1 MSLINKKN
9 IVTMFAG
16 LALLSASGLGG
27 VKALAAGDNQSTPA
41 TTTPS
46 TSKTQGDS
54 NGAIGQIDSS
64 QPAKATANANMQ
76 GTTDGTSVSGKSDAH
91 INVINGYLVL
101 ETVPSLGF
109 EDVSGQEGN
118 TKATSVKDNNT
129 VLTTDSFYKGS
140 QKPTELYVLDA
151 RSGLDKNGGYGYKVD
166 AQLGNFGTYTNGTAN
181 PNTADAMVNGKNV
194 AGQFD
199 LNLSGRLDQQ
209 PGDNS
214 SKVTDNVNLLS
225 NNSSATVLTN
235 SSDKAS
241 GATKVSF
248 GDNSNNGGGQTTLE
262 VPKGIQAGQYAAPIT
277 WTLSPNTS
285 GNTENGGNTTPTKD
299 TTPKNGD
306 Q

>member
-27 VKALAAGDNQSTPA
+27 VKALADGDNPS
-41 TTTPS
+41 TPS
-46 TSKTQGDS
+46 TSKTQGDG
-54 NGAIGQIDSS
+54 NGAIGQIDNGG
-64 QPAKATANANMQ
+64 TASNNKSME
-76 GTTDGTSVSGKSDAH
+76 GTAITADGKGVSGKSDAH

-109 EDVSGQEGN
+109 EDVTGQEGN

-151 RSGLDKNGGYGYKVD
+151 RSGLQGGYGYKVD

-181 PNTADAMVNGKNV
+181 PNTADAKLSNGDNV
-194 AGQFD
+194 ADKFN

-214 SKVTDNVNLLS
+214 SKVTDNVNLHSDSS
-225 NNSSATVLTN
+225 NATVLTN
-235 SSDKAS
+235 SAKDKAS

-262 VPKGIQAGQYAAPIT
+262 VPEGIQAGQYAAPIT
-277 WTLSPNTS
+277 WTLAPTAS
-285 GNTENGGNTTPTKD
+285 GNTANGGSTTNP
-299 TTPKNGD
+299 
-306 Q
+306 

>member
-27 VKALAAGDNQSTPA
+27 VKALADGDKQSTPA

-214 SKVTDNVNLLS
+214 SKVNDNANLTSDGNTSVN
-225 NNSSATVLTN
+225 VLTN
-235 SSDKAS
+235 SATSQAS

-262 VPKGIQAGQYAAPIT
+262 VPQGIQAGQYAAPIT
-277 WTLSPNTS
+277 WTLYPNPS
-285 GNTENGGNTTPTKD
+285 GKSEN
-299 TTPKNGD
+299 